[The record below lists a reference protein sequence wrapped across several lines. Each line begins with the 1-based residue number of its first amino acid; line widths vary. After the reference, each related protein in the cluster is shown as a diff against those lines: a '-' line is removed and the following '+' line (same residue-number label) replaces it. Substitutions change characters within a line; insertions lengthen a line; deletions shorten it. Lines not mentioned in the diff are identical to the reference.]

1 MLICCGSGWST
12 PCSLTLNEERDEMAG
27 EQKQASKRQQD
38 NCTTT
43 VFIVLHVTPS
53 GFPLMFCWMSFFLFE
68 LYFMLVRSFDI

>member
-1 MLICCGSGWST
+1 
-12 PCSLTLNEERDEMAG
+12 MAG